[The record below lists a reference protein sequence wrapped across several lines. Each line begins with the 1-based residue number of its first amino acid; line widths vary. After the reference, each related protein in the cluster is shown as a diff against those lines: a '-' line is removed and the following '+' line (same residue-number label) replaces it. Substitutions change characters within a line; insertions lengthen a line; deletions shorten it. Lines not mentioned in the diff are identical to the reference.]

1 MSVSNMD
8 IARRGSVVTGHAPS
22 LIVGKI
28 YRLKFPGIAAR
39 VIEAPPG
46 GGSPDYPYLVESLF
60 LRSRWYV
67 NALGEPD
74 NINSPLMLVPVGSQP
89 HAEVS
94 EAGER
99 NDMVC
104 RQ

>member
-1 MSVSNMD
+1 M
-8 IARRGSVVTGHAPS
+8 TGHAPS

-28 YRLKFPGIAAR
+28 YRLKYPGIAAR
-39 VIEAPPG
+39 VIEAPSG

-74 NINSPLMLVPVGSQP
+74 NINSPLMLVPVGSQQ

-94 EAGER
+94 EAREAR
-99 NDMVC
+99 EHSDTAC

>member
-1 MSVSNMD
+1 
-8 IARRGSVVTGHAPS
+8 VTGHAPS
-22 LIVGKI
+22 LIVGNI
-28 YRLKFPGIAAR
+28 YRLKFPGLAAR

-46 GGSPDYPYLVESLF
+46 GGSPDYPYLVESLI

-67 NALGEPD
+67 NVLGEPD
-74 NINSPLMLVPVGSQP
+74 NIKSPLMLVPVGSQQ

-94 EAGER
+94 GAREHG
-99 NDMVC
+99 DMVC